1 MYCRF
6 LGAQIKFRIFFSD
19 IDCKLF
25 FCFLEQSIFEFCSIV
40 QSTNGFAE
48 CMAAANRSTVL
59 SLYRQILKFTR
70 NWKAGDKSEA
80 AIAEK
85 KALYD
90 EARQKFT
97 ANKEVSPIFFLLN

>member
-1 MYCRF
+1 
-6 LGAQIKFRIFFSD
+6 
-19 IDCKLF
+19 
-25 FCFLEQSIFEFCSIV
+25 
-40 QSTNGFAE
+40 
-48 CMAAANRSTVL
+48 MAAANRSTVL

-97 ANKEVSPIFFLLN
+97 ANKEVSPIFFCWTSRL